1 MISIYEGDGRDV
13 ALIMPIMESAF
24 DPRYGEAWSS
34 SQCMGLLAMPGSQ
47 MLIAAEEDRA
57 IGFVLSRWVV
67 DEEELLMIG
76 VSPQQH
82 RVGVGSLL
90 IKQLITAAHSAGRSK
105 IFLEVRDGNAAQS
118 FYATHG
124 FTQCGRRKAYYS
136 GNDGQRYDAI
146 TMAASI

>member
-82 RVGVGSLL
+82 RVGVG
-90 IKQLITAAHSAGRSK
+90 
-105 IFLEVRDGNAAQS
+105 
-118 FYATHG
+118 
-124 FTQCGRRKAYYS
+124 
-136 GNDGQRYDAI
+136 
-146 TMAASI
+146 